1 MGSFLV
7 CCGGKHAPVDFA
19 KFLKYFGKNLRQAR
33 WISGQTQQEVAAQG
47 LSFRWYA
54 ELERGQQNPTLKTVF
69 DLAQILGVM
78 PADLLDV
85 PGARPSRVRL
95 ADRRATPPKR
105 GRKPAAKSQRR
116 R

>member
-1 MGSFLV
+1 M
-7 CCGGKHAPVDFA
+7 CCGDQHAGVDFA
-19 KFLKYFGKNLRQAR
+19 KFLKHFGKNLRQAR

-54 ELERGQQNPTLKTVF
+54 ELERGQQNPTLRTVF
-69 DLAQILGVM
+69 DLAQILGVA

-85 PGARPSRVRL
+85 PGARPDKVRL
-95 ADRRATPPKR
+95 ADRKATPPKR
-105 GRKPAAKSQRR
+105 GRKPVASSQRR